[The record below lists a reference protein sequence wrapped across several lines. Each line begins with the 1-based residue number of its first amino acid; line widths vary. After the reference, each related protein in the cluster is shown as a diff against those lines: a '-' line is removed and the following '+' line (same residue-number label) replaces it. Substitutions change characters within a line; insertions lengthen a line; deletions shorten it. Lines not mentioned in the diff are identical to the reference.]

1 MGDAAGAKCLT
12 GYLTLTKEKRNN
24 HVRYVK
30 PDKNMFLGGIMFG
43 INNKIT
49 LVVTSVLCVL
59 LVLEPTSDLTVG
71 IISLPFKAIRMILGF
86 GISVINWP
94 MLVVILISA
103 GVAFMVRTR
112 TVDWAEVKAFFRSEE
127 V

>member
-1 MGDAAGAKCLT
+1 
-12 GYLTLTKEKRNN
+12 
-24 HVRYVK
+24 
-30 PDKNMFLGGIMFG
+30 MFG

-59 LVLEPTSDLTVG
+59 LVLEPTSDVTVG
-71 IISLPFKAIRMILGF
+71 IISLPFVIARKMLGF
-86 GISVINWP
+86 GFGIVNWP
-94 MLVVILISA
+94 MFLVISISA
-103 GVAFMVRTR
+103 GVAFVARTR